1 MTPREAVAWLIE
13 GTAAA
18 RKTYCIILRSTNGV
32 HNPGTR
38 GMLICQG
45 QSWQAA
51 CTPTGKA
58 CTT

>member
-32 HNPGTR
+32 HNPGT
-38 GMLICQG
+38 
-45 QSWQAA
+45 
-51 CTPTGKA
+51 T
-58 CTT
+58 